1 MNLYNRPYL
10 LLILTNLFWAGNTI
24 AGKLASG
31 VIPPFTLTFMR
42 WLIVAIIAYIIARP
56 HLEEH
61 RETIKRHWPILF
73 LMGLLG
79 FSLFNTSLYTA
90 LTYTTA
96 LNVAIVQSAFPAVI
110 IFLMFSVYR
119 ERITAVQGLGVLIAS
134 IGVVFTAAQ
143 GSLDRLIA
151 LEFNR
156 GDIIMVLGVFLFSIY
171 SILLRKK
178 PKLPWQVFLLML
190 AIGAMLG
197 SIPLLVID
205 LAAGRYPAAD
215 WRTVAL
221 MTYVVLFPSFVSQVF
236 WVRGVELIGAGR
248 ASLFINLI
256 PVFGALLA
264 VVILGEVFQ
273 TYHAVGLVCVVGGI
287 FLAEWAGRRRAQQAT
302 QSG

>member
-190 AIGAMLG
+190 AIGALLG

-287 FLAEWAGRRRAQQAT
+287 FLAEWAGRRRAQQST

>member
-10 LLILTNLFWAGNTI
+10 LLILTILFWAGNTI

-190 AIGAMLG
+190 AIGALLG

-287 FLAEWAGRRRAQQAT
+287 FLAEWAGRRRAQQST